1 MPGSTKML
9 TRGREVSKKKHA
21 NIFYGWPHRE
31 KTEKMER
38 VEKVGPAYLFNVV
51 VVFVVLVVA
60 GRIGDW
66 STRGRNGILTRVT
79 PGVTH

>member
-1 MPGSTKML
+1 MWIISASADGN
-9 TRGREVSKKKHA
+9 SKTISRHSLQKDLVVLPYNSFSA
-21 NIFYGWPHRE
+21 
-31 KTEKMER
+31 
-38 VEKVGPAYLFNVV
+38 LFNVV

-66 STRGRNGILTRVT
+66 STRGRNGILTRVIT

>member
-1 MPGSTKML
+1 MGEGGVKKNMPTSLMDGP
-9 TRGREVSKKKHA
+9 
-21 NIFYGWPHRE
+21 YRE

-51 VVFVVLVVA
+51 VVLAVVFAVLDVA

-66 STRGRNGILTRVT
+66 STRGRNRILTRVT

>member
-1 MPGSTKML
+1 
-9 TRGREVSKKKHA
+9 
-21 NIFYGWPHRE
+21 
-31 KTEKMER
+31 MER

-66 STRGRNGILTRVT
+66 STRGRNGILTRVIT